1 MSAAILNFIY
11 FHFPRI
17 LFTNP
22 LHCCW
27 CLLSAHRVIH
37 KKFSFSFSRHRF
49 GIVVWSLSAWWL
61 CVQYEY
67 SMIQR
72 GKNGLPDQTSK
83 TKQLLNCT
91 ATPSVGSHRKLL
103 TTIIFPLTRLL
114 IFLQNNRFRAIL
126 KHDSFAEV
134 SVICWLL
141 FSIFFIS
148 LRHHAL
154 FLFIICTCHQ

>member
-22 LHCCW
+22 LAAGACYRHIESFIRNS
-27 CLLSAHRVIH
+27 LVIP
-37 KKFSFSFSRHRF
+37 FSFSRHRF

-103 TTIIFPLTRLL
+103 TTVDFFTKQSISRNFKAWFICWSFCYLL
-114 IFLQNNRFRAIL
+114 IVVFN
-126 KHDSFAEV
+126 
-134 SVICWLL
+134 
-141 FSIFFIS
+141 IF
-148 LRHHAL
+148 H
-154 FLFIICTCHQ
+154 